1 MWKAEFDG
9 MPSIF
14 SRLDDG
20 RFAVVCENP
29 SNNHISIFALDPHGP
44 LLEDPAED
52 YEVDEREN
60 FIYEPEPDSRFE
72 HTPEETS
79 ELLSQ
84 MAIEVS
90 PGAIEEEDVDLL
102 VELSSTAKKINLPP
116 VADAGEDKTLKS
128 DSDGTLVVSLDGS
141 RSYDPDG
148 EITTWE
154 WIDEKQRVIG
164 SSSSIRVKL
173 RQGTHSFT
181 LRVTDDKKST
191 SMAIVTIRIT

>member
-1 MWKAEFDG
+1 M
-9 MPSIF
+9 
-14 SRLDDG
+14 
-20 RFAVVCENP
+20 CENP
-29 SNNHISIFALDPHGP
+29 SNNHISMFALDPHGP
-44 LLEDPAED
+44 LIEDPSED

-60 FIYEPEPDSRFE
+60 LIYESEPDSRFE

-90 PGAIEEEDVDLL
+90 PGAIEEEDVDPSSDTTR
-102 VELSSTAKKINLPP
+102 VPSESDFRVLSSPASATGGRLIFFA
-116 VADAGEDKTLKS
+116 VD
-128 DSDGTLVVSLDGS
+128 DSSTK